1 MNEQSYLIFKL
12 NRSYYGIPTIA
23 VKEIFFVPEVA
34 VITEAPPGIFGVL
47 NLRGELLPVLDI
59 YQQLG
64 QLRPSFQLTD
74 SMIVLECQSQRL
86 GIIVSQVDEVQ
97 AIPTDQITTCLY
109 GQSGESLQDVII
121 IGIATLKNSI
131 VTILNAELFLQYVT
145 APNIPNPNVDAD
157 RVTNGVLKH
166 SPSLV
171 VEQGWYDNLDLQAR
185 EVLQNRTAALRCVI
199 NNQDTTE
206 LIPLA
211 VVGLGSEYFGL
222 ELETVHEFTA
232 IHKIAPI
239 PCCPP
244 HIVGN
249 INLRGEIITL
259 IDINDIVGLPIIN
272 AMRSHSQAV
281 IVRLKQRVAG
291 IVVDAIL
298 DVAYLDPSQLKP
310 APGSRYS
317 TNDDY
322 LQGVAPYQKLMMSI
336 INLSKLLSSDILV
349 VDEEV

>member
-12 NRSYYGIPTIA
+12 NHSHYCIPTIA
-23 VKEIFFVPEVA
+23 VKEIFFVPEVT
-34 VITEAPPGIFGVL
+34 VITEASPGILGVI

-74 SMIVLECQSQRL
+74 SMIVLEWQSQRL

-97 AIPTDQITTCLY
+97 AIATDRITTDLY
-109 GQSGESLQDVII
+109 GQSEQSLQHRIA
-121 IGIATLKNSI
+121 IGIATIKNSI
-131 VTILNAELFLQYVT
+131 ITILNPELLIQYTT
-145 APNIPNPNVDAD
+145 AQNIPHPDVDAD
-157 RVTNGVLKH
+157 RMTNGVLKQ
-166 SPSLV
+166 SPSQV
-171 VEQGWYDNLDLQAR
+171 AEQGLYDHLDLQAR
-185 EVLQNRTAALRCVI
+185 QVLQKRTAALRCVI
-199 NNQDTTE
+199 DNQDTTE

-211 VVGLGSEYFGL
+211 VVGLGGEYFGL
-222 ELETVHEFTA
+222 ELETVQEFTA

-259 IDINDIVGLPIIN
+259 IDLNDIVGLPIN

-281 IVRLKQRVAG
+281 VVRLNQRVAG
-291 IVVDAIL
+291 IVVDAIF
-298 DVAYLDPSQLKP
+298 DVAYLHPSQLKP
-310 APGSRYS
+310 APGSSYS

-322 LQGVAPYQKLMMSI
+322 LQGVAPYQKWMMSI

>member
-12 NRSYYGIPTIA
+12 NHSYYGIPTIA

-34 VITEAPPGIFGVL
+34 VITEAPPGILGVL

-97 AIPTDQITTCLY
+97 AIATDQITTCLY
-109 GQSGESLQDVII
+109 GQLEKSLQDGIA
-121 IGIATLKNSI
+121 IGITTIKNSI
-131 VTILNAELFLQYVT
+131 VKILNPELFIQYAT
-145 APNIPNPNVDAD
+145 AQNIPNPDVDAD
-157 RVTNGVLKH
+157 RVTNDVLKQ

-171 VEQGWYDNLDLQAR
+171 VEQGWYDHLDLQAR
-185 EVLQNRTAALRCVI
+185 QVLQKRTAALRCVI
-199 NNQDTTE
+199 DNQDTTE

-211 VVGLGSEYFGL
+211 VVGLGGEYFGF

-259 IDINDIVGLPIIN
+259 LDINDIVGLPIN

-298 DVAYLDPSQLKP
+298 DVAYLAPSQLKP

-322 LQGVAPYQKLMMSI
+322 LQGVAPYQKWMMSI